1 MKTRSRFSFRGNV
14 LLGRYPRP
22 GPETPVKPSLLEKQ
36 LGLWDVYALA
46 TGATLSS
53 GFFLLPGL
61 AAAGAGPA
69 MPLTYL
75 LGALILLPGLFSLV
89 ELATAMPRAGGIYY
103 FLDRSMGP
111 LVGTIGG
118 FGTWVAVVLK
128 CAFALIGVGAYLE
141 LFLPGLAMGPIA
153 GGFAVFFGAVN
164 YFGAKKSGSFQVL
177 LLVGLLILLLWF
189 CGVGLLQLDAGHFSG
204 LFESGSAGIISTA
217 GLVIV
222 SYMGL
227 TKVASVAEE
236 VKNPERNLPLGMF
249 LAFGSIIAIY
259 VVGTSVMVG
268 VVGVDTLARDG
279 GDLTPVAT
287 VAESLVGRWGAVV
300 MTVAAVLAF
309 SSVANAGILSA
320 SRYPLAMGRDKVLP
334 GLFSHVGGRGTPTVG
349 IALTV
354 GLILLS
360 VMLFDPTGIAKLAS
374 AFQMLMF
381 ALACLAVIVMRESRI
396 AAYDPGYRSPL
407 YPAIQILGILGPF
420 WMIVNMGLLP
430 TLFTGG
436 LIAFGAMWYTYY
448 ARDRVDRAGA
458 IFHVFE
464 RLARQ
469 RDEGLVREPSEI
481 MKGRGPREADL
492 FDEVFTKAR
501 VLDLPGPIDFEDLA
515 TRASQWLAVD
525 LPVPAS
531 QLVEGFLQGTRMG
544 VTPVSHGAALPHLQ
558 LELLDRSYLLL
569 ARVREGVRFHGEWD
583 GVNRKSEVPIRAL
596 FFVISPKADPSQH
609 LNILARLAERV
620 DEESFMPE
628 WLGAE
633 SDEQLTEALFRN
645 ERILVMTLGS
655 EQKGS
660 DLIGFRLS
668 EVPLPDGTLIAMI
681 RRADKLIIP
690 RGDTALLD
698 GDRLTVIGQPE
709 GISALRERYG
719 VAVLGPAESKT

>member
-14 LLGRYPRP
+14 PLGRYPRT
-22 GPETPVKPSLLEKQ
+22 GPEMPVKPSLLEKQ

-69 MPLTYL
+69 MPLSYL

-118 FGTWVAVVLK
+118 FGTWVAVILK

-141 LFLPGLAMGPIA
+141 VFLPGLAMAPIA

-189 CGVGLLQLDAGHFSG
+189 CGVGLLQLEVGHFSG
-204 LFESGSAGIISTA
+204 FFESGSAGIVSTA

-249 LAFGSIIAIY
+249 LAFGSVIAIY

-268 VVGVDTLARDG
+268 IVGVDTLARDG

-287 VAESLVGRWGAVV
+287 VAESLVGPWGAVV

-349 IALTV
+349 IAVTV
-354 GLILLS
+354 GMILLS
-360 VMLFDPTGIAKLAS
+360 VMLFNPSGIAKMAS

-381 ALACLAVIVMRESRI
+381 ALACLAVIVMRESRMES
-396 AAYDPGYRSPL
+396 YDPGFRSPL
-407 YPAIQILGILGPF
+407 YPGIQILGILGPA
-420 WMIVNMGLLP
+420 WLIVKMGLFP

-436 LIAFGAMWYTYY
+436 LITFGAMWYSYY

-464 RLARQ
+464 RLTRQ
-469 RDEGLVREPSEI
+469 RADGLVREPIEI
-481 MKGRGPREADL
+481 MKKRGSHDAGQ

-501 VLDLPGPIDFEDLA
+501 VLDLPGPIDFWDLA
-515 TRASQWLAVD
+515 TRASQRLALDVT
-525 LPVPAS
+525 VPAS
-531 QLVEGFLQGTRMG
+531 RLVEGFLQGTRMG
-544 VTPVSHGAALPHLQ
+544 VTPVSHGAALPHMLLDQ
-558 LELLDRSYLLL
+558 LDRSYLLL
-569 ARVREGVRFHGEWD
+569 ARVREGVRFESGSD
-583 GVNRKSEVPIRAL
+583 GANRGSEVPIRAL
-596 FFVISPKADPSQH
+596 FFLVSPRADPSQH
-609 LNILARLAERV
+609 LNILARIAERV
-620 DEESFMPE
+620 DEESFMPQ
-628 WLGAE
+628 WFGAE
-633 SDEQLTEALFRN
+633 SDEQLKEALFRN
-645 ERILVMTLGS
+645 EQILVMTLGS
-655 EQKGS
+655 EQKGC
-660 DLIGFRLS
+660 DLIGRRLR
-668 EVPLPDGTLIAMI
+668 EVALPDGTLIVTI
-681 RRADKLIIP
+681 RRGDELVIP
-690 RGDTALLD
+690 SGDRTLLD
-698 GDRLTVIGQPE
+698 GDRLTVIGRAE
-709 GISALRERYG
+709 GISALRKRYG
-719 VAVLGPAESKT
+719 VAAP

>member
-22 GPETPVKPSLLEKQ
+22 GPEAPVKPSLLEKQ

-189 CGVGLLQLDAGHFSG
+189 CGVGLLQLEAGHFSG

-300 MTVAAVLAF
+300 MTVAGVLAF

-349 IALTV
+349 IAVTV

-481 MKGRGPREADL
+481 MKERGPRE
-492 FDEVFTKAR
+492 V
-501 VLDLPGPIDFEDLA
+501 VSLDLC
-515 TRASQWLAVD
+515 
-525 LPVPAS
+525 
-531 QLVEGFLQGTRMG
+531 
-544 VTPVSHGAALPHLQ
+544 
-558 LELLDRSYLLL
+558 
-569 ARVREGVRFHGEWD
+569 
-583 GVNRKSEVPIRAL
+583 KS
-596 FFVISPKADPSQH
+596 
-609 LNILARLAERV
+609 
-620 DEESFMPE
+620 
-628 WLGAE
+628 G
-633 SDEQLTEALFRN
+633 
-645 ERILVMTLGS
+645 
-655 EQKGS
+655 
-660 DLIGFRLS
+660 
-668 EVPLPDGTLIAMI
+668 
-681 RRADKLIIP
+681 
-690 RGDTALLD
+690 
-698 GDRLTVIGQPE
+698 
-709 GISALRERYG
+709 
-719 VAVLGPAESKT
+719 